1 MRIAF
6 PAQEDK
12 GMESP
17 VYGHFGTAPFFI
29 VVDDETGNVEAIS
42 NRDMNHSHGQC
53 QPMKA
58 LGMTKV
64 DAIVV
69 GGIGAGALNGL
80 LAAGIKSYRAV
91 EGTVADNLKLIKS
104 GALPQFTINQTC
116 AGHSSGG
123 GCAHH

>member
-1 MRIAF
+1 MKIAF
-6 PAQEDK
+6 PAQDNK

-17 VYGHFGTAPFFI
+17 VYGHFGTAPYFI
-29 VVDDETGNVEAIS
+29 VVDDETGKVEAIS
-42 NRDMNHSHGQC
+42 NRDLNHSQGQC

-91 EGTVADNLKLIKS
+91 EGTVADNLKLIKNGS
-104 GALPQFTINQTC
+104 LPQFTINQTC

-123 GCAHH
+123 GCAH

>member
-1 MRIAF
+1 MKIAF
-6 PAQEDK
+6 PAQDDK

-17 VYGHFGTAPFFI
+17 VYGHFGTAPYFI
-29 VVDDETGNVEAIS
+29 VVDEETGNVEAIS
-42 NRDMNHSHGQC
+42 NRDIDHNHGQC

-91 EGTVADNLKLIKS
+91 EGTVADNLKLIKNGS
-104 GALPQFTINQTC
+104 LPQFTINQTC

-123 GCAHH
+123 GCAH